1 MRVALLGAT
10 GTIGS
15 AVLRQAITSGHE
27 VRALVRTAGSLEPA
41 PGCSVVLGDAR
52 DLTAVAEVV
61 AGSDAV
67 ISAIG
72 PRGNTPDAVALL
84 DLVARNVVTAMGEK
98 GVSRLVFVAGAGIAL
113 AGERRSFSQ
122 RVAGFLVRRLA
133 KWVVLS
139 KEREMEIY
147 LASRLKW
154 TAMRPTRVIAGPA
167 TGFVRLD
174 DRPVGFRVTSGDVAE
189 AILKVLTDP
198 AAEGTAPFVSSG
210 ASASSQRGRGREDL
224 SRRAGRA
231 AGRGSHRVR
240 DGCR

>member
-15 AVLRQAITSGHE
+15 AVLRQAIASGHE
-27 VRALVRTAGSLEPA
+27 VRALVRTAGSLVPV

-52 DLTAVAEVV
+52 DLRAVSEVV
-61 AGSDAV
+61 AGSEAV

-72 PRGNTPDAVALL
+72 PRANTPDAVALL
-84 DLVARNVVTAMGEK
+84 ELTARNAVTAMRAN

-113 AGERRSFSQ
+113 AGERRTPVQ
-122 RVAGFLVRRLA
+122 RVASFVVRRLA

-147 LASRLKW
+147 LASGLSW

-167 TGFVRLD
+167 TGFVRLG
-174 DRPVGFRVTSGDVAE
+174 DRPVGVRVTSGDFAE
-189 AILKVLTDP
+189 AILKVLADP

-210 ASASSQRGRGREDL
+210 GSASS
-224 SRRAGRA
+224 RRA
-231 AGRGSHRVR
+231 RGT
-240 DGCR
+240 